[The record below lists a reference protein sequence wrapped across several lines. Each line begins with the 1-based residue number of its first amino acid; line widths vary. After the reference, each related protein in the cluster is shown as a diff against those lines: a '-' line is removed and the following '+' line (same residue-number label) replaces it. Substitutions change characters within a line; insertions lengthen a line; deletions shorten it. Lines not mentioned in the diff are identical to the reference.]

1 MASDRGL
8 ERVLDLRQ
16 KAEDAARAKWSGALA
31 AVSACENQI
40 QKLEDFKGVYL
51 KEMAQKSAL
60 TLSMNQYLAYED
72 FIGRLDDAVKKQ
84 SMVLEGLKQRAEQCR
99 DAFVK
104 ARQQREIIES
114 LIESHKKKRADLESR
129 AEAKLTD
136 DTVSSKMARI
146 MQRQSRDCND

>member
-1 MASDRGL
+1 M
-8 ERVLDLRQ
+8 LDLRQ
-16 KAEDAARAKWSGALA
+16 KDEDAARAKWSESLA

-40 QKLEDFKGVYL
+40 RRLEDFRAVYL
-51 KEMAQKSAL
+51 KEMAQKSTL

-84 SMVLEGLKQRAEQCR
+84 AVVLEGLKQRSEQCR

-114 LIESHKKKRADLESR
+114 LIESHKKKRAALEAR

-146 MQRQSRDCND
+146 MQRQSREGND